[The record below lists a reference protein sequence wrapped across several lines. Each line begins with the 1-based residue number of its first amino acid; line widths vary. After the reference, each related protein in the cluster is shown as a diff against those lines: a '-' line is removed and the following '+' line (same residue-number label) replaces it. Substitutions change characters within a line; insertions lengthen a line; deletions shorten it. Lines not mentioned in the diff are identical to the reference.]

1 MRGADRVGPARRSQ
15 PIGRRSLL
23 GTGLA
28 LTVLLGGVT
37 ACGSDEPTSAPA
49 PSSSIFTTPP
59 SVYEEQRAEGVSALL
74 DSLTKALTS
83 GKRDQLDALIDPL
96 ATRDFRDS
104 LYQAQEDLGPT
115 PASSRA
121 EPSQPTTSE
130 PTSADRDAPDRGADD
145 SAVATPSSRRPGASA
160 THSAPPPAS
169 RGGNLVLRTLDYRLA
184 VNTGADRLIGGALG
198 VKLSEAGSSD
208 SWVSAVK
215 LTYALGGTARP
226 GVDEPVIELP
236 QVLAFSRYGD
246 EWKLLGDGS
255 LAPDPDADP
264 DEPTRPPEL
273 APWAFG
279 GLRAADVRT
288 AGGTSAV
295 LSYPG
300 TDRTVTRVRRQL
312 TPAVAAVSDFWGD
325 DWPRRAVVMT
335 AGSEE
340 QFAGFTRTEPGTTK
354 AAAAATVFSKID
366 RGARAVVGQRIV
378 LSPAAGQLSESG
390 VAVILRH
397 ELFHVATRIE
407 TAEDAPLWLV
417 EGVAE
422 YVGRRGSD
430 AGVTDVAP
438 DLAVQVAS
446 GRLPDE
452 LPADSAFA
460 VDNDT
465 ARLAYQTA
473 WSFAAFVADR
483 YDEERLRRMYLAVAQ
498 GGDTAATTKALE
510 QSLGADRDELIDQ
523 WRSWLRREVR

>member
-1 MRGADRVGPARRSQ
+1 MLGAS
-15 PIGRRSLL
+15 
-23 GTGLA
+23 LA
-28 LTVLLGGVT
+28 LTVLLGVT
-37 ACGSDEPTSAPA
+37 ACGSDEPAAAPA

-74 DSLTKALTS
+74 DSLTEALTS
-83 GKRDQLDALIDPL
+83 GDRERLDALIDPL
-96 ATRDFRDS
+96 ATRAFRDS
-104 LYQAQEDLGPT
+104 LYRAQDELGPT
-115 PASSRA
+115 PPSSSRPA
-121 EPSQPTTSE
+121 PPRATTPE
-130 PTSADRDAPDRGADD
+130 SAAPDRDAEDSGAVTPPTARPEA
-145 SAVATPSSRRPGASA
+145 SASRRATPP
-160 THSAPPPAS
+160 APS
-169 RGGNLVLRTLDYRLA
+169 RGENLVLRTLDYRLA

-215 LTYALGGTARP
+215 LNYALGGTSRP

-236 QVLAFSRYGD
+236 QILTFSRYGD
-246 EWKLLGDGS
+246 DWKLLGDGS
-255 LAPDPDADP
+255 LAPDPDGDP
-264 DEPTRPPEL
+264 GEPDRPPEL

-279 GLRAADVRT
+279 GLRAAEVRT
-288 AGGTSAV
+288 AGGASAV
-295 LSYPG
+295 LSYPK
-300 TDRTVTRVRRQL
+300 TERTVTRVRRQL
-312 TPAVAAVSDFWGD
+312 APAVDAVSDFWGK
-325 DWPRRAVVMT
+325 DWPQRAVVMPT
-335 AGSEE
+335 GTEE
-340 QFAGFTRTEPGTTK
+340 QFAGFTRTEPGATK

-366 RGARAVVGQRIV
+366 RGTRTVVGQRIV

-397 ELFHVATRIE
+397 ELFHVASRIE

-430 AGVTDVAP
+430 ADVTDVAP

-460 VDNDT
+460 VDTET

-473 WSFAAFVADR
+473 WSFAAFIADR
-483 YDEERLRRMYLAVAQ
+483 YDDERLRKMYLTVAR
-498 GGDTAATTKALE
+498 GGDEAATTKALE
-510 QSLGADRDELIDQ
+510 EALGADQDELIDQ